1 MKQFFLKFQL
11 LFEATILLA
20 TLTLVYVVIQPFHE
34 RWDMTRE
41 KIYSLPRATTGVLRD
56 LKSRR
61 LDLLLFFSQEDPT
74 RQGLEVFLKECSQHH
89 PDFHYDFYDPN
100 RRPQLAK
107 KFNVSVAKTV
117 IFRFEDRE
125 ERLVGPTEEGFTNAF
140 LRLLHPQNLDVC
152 FVTGHGEVELE
163 DEATGGYLRFRDTLQ
178 GYNAKVHGIVLA
190 RDHVPAACQVVVVGG
205 PRWDLTAEE
214 FSDLDK
220 AFQKGKGVL
229 LLIDP
234 MDPGSGGA
242 FLEFAKKYGVAL
254 GQNVIVDKA
263 SRMVGGD
270 FLMPLVSQYLVTHP
284 VTKAMKQATFFPLV
298 RTVQPST
305 DKVPEFEVTPIAMT
319 GEGSWGET
327 DLTELENGNAAFDMK
342 TDIAGPLPVAVA
354 VERTQDP
361 KNSRSSLVASTHPDS
376 PQLKENKNQDK
387 KTPAM
392 SDQSPATHANG
403 GRMIV
408 VGDGD
413 FLTNGYLDLSG
424 NKDLGL
430 NMIRW
435 LASDDRFVDVKRPE
449 LRFKPLLL
457 DMPHRTQL
465 MILLLGVYP
474 LAFFVLGGV
483 YLVIRSRAS

>member
-1 MKQFFLKFQL
+1 VRQFFLKFQL
-11 LFEATILLA
+11 LFEAVILLA

-41 KIYSLPRATTGVLRD
+41 KVYSLPPATVDILRD
-56 LKSRR
+56 LKDRR
-61 LDLLLFFSQEDPT
+61 VDLLLFFPQEEPT
-74 RQGLEVFLKECSQHH
+74 RQALDIFLKECSQHH

-100 RRPQLAK
+100 RRPQLAR

-117 IFRFEDRE
+117 IFRSGDRE

-140 LRLLHPQNLDVC
+140 LRLLHPKDLDVC
-152 FVTGHGEVELE
+152 FVTGHGEVDL
-163 DEATGGYLRFRDTLQ
+163 DDDGTGGYLHFRDMLR
-178 GYNAKVHGIVLA
+178 GYNAKVHAIVLT

-205 PRWDLTAEE
+205 PRWDLTAGE
-214 FSDLDK
+214 FANLDK
-220 AFQKGKGVL
+220 AFQNGKGVL

-234 MDPGSGGA
+234 MDPGAGIA

-254 GQNVIVDKA
+254 GQNVIVDKV

-284 VTKAMKQATFFPLV
+284 VTKTLKQATFFPLV

-305 DKVPEFEVTPIAMT
+305 DSVPGLEVIPLAMT
-319 GEGSWGET
+319 SEGSWGET
-327 DLTELENGNAAFDMK
+327 NLPDLENGNAVFDMK

-354 VERTQDP
+354 IE
-361 KNSRSSLVASTHPDS
+361 
-376 PQLKENKNQDK
+376 K
-387 KTPAM
+387 KQKAM
-392 SDQSPATHANG
+392 GG
-403 GRMIV
+403 GRMII

-424 NKDLGL
+424 NKELGM
-430 NMIRW
+430 NMVRW
-435 LASDDRFVDVKRPE
+435 LASDDRFMDVKRPE

-457 DMPHRTQL
+457 DVPRRTQL
-465 MILLLGVYP
+465 VIFLLGVYP
-474 LAFFVLGGV
+474 LAFFILGGT
-483 YLVIRSRAS
+483 YLVIRSRTA